1 MAKKNKAKKHTPM
14 VAQVLA
20 GAEQGLAFAI
30 APSTNEVLTPQQVKA
45 QAALDIIAS
54 ADSQLTNE
62 EADATVDNTPHA
74 LTDAN
79 VLTPTAPVVVKPSF
93 IEQLGEGAEIV
104 NKAVTQAGVALYE
117 AFVTLGKGIW
127 GTLAIVGMAVAIGYA
142 YLWYGIG
149 RIVRFHARAFNHGF
163 AGFNFGKLPNMN
175 EAN

>member
-1 MAKKNKAKKHTPM
+1 MAKKNKKPKHTPM

-20 GAEQGLAFAI
+20 GAEAGLAFAI

-62 EADATVDNTPHA
+62 EADATVDNTLA
-74 LTDAN
+74 LTDAL
-79 VLTPTAPVVVKPSF
+79 VLPPTAPEVVKPSF

-117 AFVTLGKGIW
+117 AFVTLCKGIW